1 MNSTLIA
8 YLETEKVA
16 AAARMRQVSLSVSFF
31 LRKSFFYRIS
41 FIYPRFELETQV
53 ESRLVFRSFDL
64 NYLSFDCY
72 IFDLNLVFN

>member
-1 MNSTLIA
+1 MVDHLYHAIISI
-8 YLETEKVA
+8 
-16 AAARMRQVSLSVSFF
+16 
-31 LRKSFFYRIS
+31 FYRIF
-41 FIYPRFELETQV
+41 FIYPRFEVQTQV